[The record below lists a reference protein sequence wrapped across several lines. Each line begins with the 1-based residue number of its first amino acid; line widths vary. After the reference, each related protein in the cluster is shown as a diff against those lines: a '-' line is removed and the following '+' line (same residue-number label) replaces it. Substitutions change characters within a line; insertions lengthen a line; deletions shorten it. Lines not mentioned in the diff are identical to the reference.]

1 MPSGASGPRALFG
14 GTGRAMSLEVA
25 SCALTKKNSE
35 APKALREVPKAL
47 RALFLGRSGSIL
59 GPADAPGL
67 DFGGQNGS
75 IFEVCRRS
83 CTVGANFVRTQENT
97 VKTGARGTSELSR
110 DKTKATKNRSEGAF
124 EAARCTTGA
133 RTAHREDLGA
143 SSGRPWDA
151 FGRLL
156 AALGSPGAP
165 QDRLWGGI
173 WASKSHP
180 ERVRTRPGNGLGHPK
195 RPKIDFSS
203 IWGGFSSIFRRFS
216 LEPRATKA
224 QKQNLKKESRDPQR
238 TSWLLYCAVASS
250 CSHVFRND
258 F

>member
-1 MPSGASGPRALFG
+1 MFFFVIHSKIPKLVLGGLGGSARTSGALDALSRSQLPRSRRLKNFRRPRGHFG
-14 GTGRAMSLEVA
+14 RVSSLD
-25 SCALTKKNSE
+25 
-35 APKALREVPKAL
+35 
-47 RALFLGRSGSIL
+47 LGRLGSIL

-83 CTVGANFVRTQENT
+83 CTFGANFVRTQQNT
-97 VKTGARGTSELSR
+97 VKTDARGTSELPR

-133 RTAHREDLGA
+133 RTTHREDLGA

-173 WASKSHP
+173 WVSKSHP
-180 ERVRTRPGNGLGHPK
+180 ERDRTRPRNGLGRPK

-203 IWGGFSSIFRRFS
+203 ILNRFGADFHRFSKDFSSIFV
-216 LEPRATKA
+216 RAACDEGTKA
-224 QKQNLKKESRDPQR
+224 ESQKG
-238 TSWLLYCAVASS
+238 VA
-250 CSHVFRND
+250 
-258 F
+258 